1 MGYYAA
7 EMNNP
12 KIFMAWNKS
21 LYLAYAIVYDIL
33 LGPQANRAAA
43 FSDLLKGCA
52 STNW

>member
-12 KIFMAWNKS
+12 KIFMVWNKS

-33 LGPQANRAAA
+33 SGA